1 MQFTDAGDFTWA
13 WEITKDRSPGEYTVA
28 FYLHSIP
35 GGKYEQ
41 PNPRV
46 GLNGGPSSNLAII
59 SLLDREMLLDLHQKV
74 GSLLGQAGVL
84 VTQPAS
90 KGLDTQ
96 PLP

>member
-13 WEITKDRSPGEYTVA
+13 WEITKDRSPGEYTLA
-28 FYLHSIP
+28 FYLHSIS
-35 GGKYEQ
+35 GGQYEK
-41 PNPRV
+41 PSPRV
-46 GLNGGPSSNLAII
+46 GLNGGASSNLAII